1 MRVINI
7 GHASFAAAM
16 IGLGILGLVY
26 GDFALVWQPV
36 AKELPLRQVLA
47 YACAVVALTGGL
59 GLLWTRTAALAS
71 GVLLVYL
78 LLWLILLRLPAL
90 LTAPGVEIS
99 WLGCGETAVMVAG
112 GWALFAYFADQSPRL
127 KFATG
132 KSGVR
137 IARFLFGLAVIP
149 CGLAHLVYAAETAA
163 LVPAWLPWPL
173 GWAYLTGIAY
183 IAAGIAV
190 LLNAYARLA
199 AILTTAMMALITL
212 LVWVPAV
219 AAAPGGRFQLT
230 ASVTSATLAAAACAV
245 AASYRGTPWR
255 AFR

>member
-1 MRVINI
+1 MRITDI

-36 AKELPLRQVLA
+36 PKELPLRQLVA
-47 YACAVVALTGGL
+47 YGCAVVALTGGL

-71 GVLLVYL
+71 SVLLVYL
-78 LLWLILLRLPAL
+78 LLWLILLRIPAL
-90 LTAPGVEIS
+90 LAAPGVEVS

-112 GWALFAYFADQSPRL
+112 GWALFASFADPGMRL

-132 KSGVR
+132 ERGIR

-163 LVPAWLPWPL
+163 LVPGWLPWPL
-173 GWAYLTGIAY
+173 GWAILTGVAY
-183 IAAGIAV
+183 IVGGIAV
-190 LLNAYARLA
+190 LFNAYARLA
-199 AILTTAMMALITL
+199 AMLTTAMMAIITL
-212 LVWVPAV
+212 LVWIPAV

-230 ASVTSATLAAAACAV
+230 ALLASATLAAAACAV
-245 AASYRGTPWR
+245 AESYRGTPWR